1 MNIQQFKQIRVMI
14 TLFIGCVV
22 AASINNRSYLL
33 ATLGVTTGMLF
44 LIMIRSKIIMSIDE
58 REQTIREKAAHLT
71 YAIFAPTIAIA
82 ALLLLVPY
90 KKLSTVFAKGEFA
103 YFESMG
109 MVLAYLTLFMITI
122 YAISYYLLKRKF
134 GGSSD

>member
-1 MNIQQFKQIRVMI
+1 MNKQQFKQIRVMI

-22 AASINNRSYLL
+22 AASISNQGYLL

-44 LIMIRSKIIMSIDE
+44 LIVLRSKITMSIDE

-71 YAIFAPTIAIA
+71 YAIFAPTLAIA

-90 KKLSTVFAKGEFA
+90 KELSSVFAKGEFA
-103 YFESMG
+103 YFESIG
-109 MVLAYLTLFMITI
+109 MVLAYLALFMITV
-122 YAISYYLLKRKF
+122 YAISYYVLKRKF